1 MKHKK
6 ILTLTAITIAAGLG
20 VFFIRFAPQAVKA
33 FNPQPDPPGFGIFG
47 ISEGQSIRFSVVNT
61 NLNPPPEPDLPP
73 PCRVVMTL
81 RDSIGNAILRP
92 NGTPVHRVVELGLG
106 ESTSLAFNGDNLPRG
121 SDGMVRPDVKIQQ
134 ADPVDGQIPPPCIP
148 SAEVITNANGRTQ
161 FMVPFVFSVQP
172 VRGTN

>member
-1 MKHKK
+1 MKHK
-6 ILTLTAITIAAGLG
+6 ILLTLTAVIIAAAAVLL
-20 VFFIRFAPQAVKA
+20 FIRFAPKVVKA

-61 NLNPPPEPDLPP
+61 NLSAPPEPDFAP

-81 RDSIGNAILRP
+81 RDSSGHAVLRP
-92 NGTPVHRVVELGLG
+92 NGTPVHRVVELGRG
-106 ESTSLAFNGDNLPRG
+106 ESAYLSFNGDNLPRG
-121 SDGMVRPDVKIQQ
+121 SDGMVRPDVKVQQ

-148 SAEVITNANGRTQ
+148 SAEVISNANGRTQ
-161 FMVPFVFSVQP
+161 FMVPFVFNVQP